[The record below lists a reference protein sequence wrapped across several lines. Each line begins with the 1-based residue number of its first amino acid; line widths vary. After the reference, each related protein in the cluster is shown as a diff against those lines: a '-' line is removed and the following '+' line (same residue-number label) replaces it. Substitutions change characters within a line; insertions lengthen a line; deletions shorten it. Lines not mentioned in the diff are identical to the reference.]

1 MERSVTA
8 ESGFSL
14 IEVLVSVFVFA
25 VIGGISVTLMST
37 SLNAQSVNRD
47 ALDRTGQ
54 LDRVRTLLREDA
66 GQIVL
71 RPVRDAD
78 GYRERTV
85 FAADSD
91 GIDLAGAG
99 ARDERI
105 VLSLTRRGR
114 ANPGLL
120 RARSSLL
127 HVEYLVRDNS
137 LVRRVRAHPDANLRT
152 PDSESVLISGVSD
165 VELDV
170 LLGAAWTRRLQLVPG
185 AQTGLP
191 AAIRLRY
198 DWSGMGEMEH
208 VVLTA
213 GGVR

>member
-1 MERSVTA
+1 MVRPVTA

-25 VIGGISVTLMST
+25 VISAISVALMSS
-37 SLNAQSVNRD
+37 SLSAQAVNRE
-47 ALDRTGQ
+47 ALDRTAQ

-78 GYRERTV
+78 GSRERVV
-85 FAADSD
+85 FAADTD
-91 GIDLAGAG
+91 GLVRTGEAFA
-99 ARDERI
+99 DERVI
-105 VLSLTRRGR
+105 LSLTRRGR
-114 ANPGLL
+114 VNPGLL

-127 HVEYLVRDNS
+127 HVEYLVRDQH
-137 LVRRVRAHPDANLRT
+137 LVRRVRAYPDATLRT
-152 PDSESVLISGVSD
+152 PDSEIVLVSGVTD

-170 LLGAAWTRRLQLVPG
+170 LQGAVWTRRLLLVAG
-185 AQTGLP
+185 AEAGLP
-191 AAIRLRY
+191 SAIRLRY
-198 DWSGMGEMEH
+198 DWDGAGAMEH
-208 VVLTA
+208 VVLTP